1 MWHSNFAKHTSPYFF
16 FIPVSIF
23 YFFQFLSIFFSSIN
37 YLFLFF
43 STVALITM
51 ASSGQARRGH
61 LRPGPDAATFGQAGH
76 GKGRGKLGAGRRM
89 RALGS
94 TEQIGSG

>member
-1 MWHSNFAKHTSPYFF
+1 MWHSNFTKHTFPYFF

-23 YFFQFLSIFFSSIN
+23 YFFSIPFHLFFSSIN

-43 STVALITM
+43 STVVLTTM

-89 RALGS
+89 
-94 TEQIGSG
+94 